1 MTVTGRTLGANLE
14 ERPEPDEKFIR
25 PLDRPFR
32 DEPGLIIIRGN
43 LAPDS
48 AVVKLSAVPP
58 EIRQFEG
65 PASVFE
71 EEDGAIKG
79 LGTGAIKRGQVI
91 VLRNM
96 GPKGGPGTVF
106 AAELHGALVGA
117 GLSSGVAVVTDGDLS
132 SLSSGITVGQVMPE
146 AAEGGPLALVKDG
159 DIIAIDLSQ
168 RQMDLKVDAP
178 ELEQRLKAWSPPA
191 LPTEYR
197 WLSMYWQLVQ
207 PLSKGAVLGDRSRA
221 DPGSD
226 TRKRARPKKP
236 LLLQSSTILCRKLE
250 NRTSAMA
257 KDNSFKRA
265 IQSGR
270 RQIGIWSNLSST
282 LSVEIVAGAG
292 FHWVV
297 LDAEHGPS
305 ELNEILSQL
314 QAISSYPVEPVVRIP
329 ANEKIVIKKF
339 MDIGVRTFLVPFVET
354 VEEAR
359 SVVAYTRY
367 PPHGVRG
374 VSTANR
380 ANAFGRVKDYLKTAH
395 ERVCIL
401 AQIESQRGLDQ
412 LPASCRLTASTP
424 PSSARRIWLPASFIW
439 AIMATRMLRPP

>member
-1 MTVTGRTLGANLE
+1 
-14 ERPEPDEKFIR
+14 
-25 PLDRPFR
+25 
-32 DEPGLIIIRGN
+32 
-43 LAPDS
+43 
-48 AVVKLSAVPP
+48 
-58 EIRQFEG
+58 
-65 PASVFE
+65 
-71 EEDGAIKG
+71 
-79 LGTGAIKRGQVI
+79 
-91 VLRNM
+91 
-96 GPKGGPGTVF
+96 
-106 AAELHGALVGA
+106 
-117 GLSSGVAVVTDGDLS
+117 
-132 SLSSGITVGQVMPE
+132 
-146 AAEGGPLALVKDG
+146 
-159 DIIAIDLSQ
+159 
-168 RQMDLKVDAP
+168 
-178 ELEQRLKAWSPPA
+178 
-191 LPTEYR
+191 
-197 WLSMYWQLVQ
+197 
-207 PLSKGAVLGDRSRA
+207 
-221 DPGSD
+221 
-226 TRKRARPKKP
+226 
-236 LLLQSSTILCRKLE
+236 
-250 NRTSAMA
+250 MA

-359 SVVAYTRY
+359 NVVAYTRY
-367 PPHGVRG
+367 PPNGVRG

-401 AQIESQRGLDQ
+401 AQIESRQGLDQ
-412 LPASCRLTASTP
+412 LSNILSVDGIDAAFIGPSDLAASLGHLGNNGHPDVQAAIASALKTCQKHGKPIGILTTVEAD
-424 PSSARRIWLPASFIW
+424 ARRDFEAGFAFVAVGSDMGLLARGSE
-439 AIMATRMLRPP
+439 ALRDKFRDVVPE

>member
-1 MTVTGRTLGANLE
+1 
-14 ERPEPDEKFIR
+14 
-25 PLDRPFR
+25 
-32 DEPGLIIIRGN
+32 
-43 LAPDS
+43 
-48 AVVKLSAVPP
+48 
-58 EIRQFEG
+58 
-65 PASVFE
+65 
-71 EEDGAIKG
+71 
-79 LGTGAIKRGQVI
+79 
-91 VLRNM
+91 
-96 GPKGGPGTVF
+96 
-106 AAELHGALVGA
+106 
-117 GLSSGVAVVTDGDLS
+117 
-132 SLSSGITVGQVMPE
+132 
-146 AAEGGPLALVKDG
+146 
-159 DIIAIDLSQ
+159 
-168 RQMDLKVDAP
+168 
-178 ELEQRLKAWSPPA
+178 
-191 LPTEYR
+191 
-197 WLSMYWQLVQ
+197 
-207 PLSKGAVLGDRSRA
+207 
-221 DPGSD
+221 
-226 TRKRARPKKP
+226 
-236 LLLQSSTILCRKLE
+236 
-250 NRTSAMA
+250 MA

-354 VEEAR
+354 VEEAQ

-401 AQIESQRGLDQ
+401 AQIESRQGLDQ
-412 LPASCRLTASTP
+412 LSGILSVDGIDAAFIGPSDLAASLGHLGNNGHPDVQAAIASALKTCRDHGKPIGILTTVEAD
-424 PSSARRIWLPASFIW
+424 ARRNFEDGFAFVAVGSDMGLLARGSE
-439 AIMATRMLRPP
+439 ALRDKFRDVVPE